1 MGHVRP
7 LGRKAYYSKESSHSS
22 LATLRE
28 TWGELFGDAKRAHDS
43 ETVFPRDREAESRI
57 HPIRDKASLIRVVSR
72 PPNLIRGRSRGSREV
87 RPHRVGY
94 ASSTERESAAT
105 HPENKKVSH
114 V

>member
-7 LGRKAYYSKESSHSS
+7 LGRKAYSKESSHSS

-72 PPNLIRGRSRGSREV
+72 PLNLIRGRSRGPREA
-87 RPHRVGY
+87 RPHRVGHLVDRTRKRRD
-94 ASSTERESAAT
+94 A
-105 HPENKKVSH
+105 P
-114 V
+114 